1 MQPVSR
7 GLSYSVWDFSAQQCL
22 QWVPCCMVN
31 PVPSDIGGFAAHV
44 PHGCAGAVVLLA
56 LWGWLWMLHG
66 SLTASQQWQSSVGQC
81 PVNSAFFQKHRGLPA
96 LPVDTPEFSST
107 WQLRLRPC
115 CSTAGSEIL
124 GKVQNSSSR
133 ASQNHELG
141 ETRLIVGISD
151 CNST

>member
-1 MQPVSR
+1 M
-7 GLSYSVWDFSAQQCL
+7 SA
-22 QWVPCCMVN
+22 V
-31 PVPSDIGGFAAHV
+31 GT
-44 PHGCAGAVVLLA
+44 
-56 LWGWLWMLHG
+56 MLHG
-66 SLTASQQWQSSVGQC
+66 QPSAIRHWWLCSTCPPWLCRSRGTSGTVGLAVDAAWLPHSFPAVAVLSGAVPSKSC
-81 PVNSAFFQKHRGLPA
+81 IFQKHRGLPA

-151 CNST
+151 CNGT